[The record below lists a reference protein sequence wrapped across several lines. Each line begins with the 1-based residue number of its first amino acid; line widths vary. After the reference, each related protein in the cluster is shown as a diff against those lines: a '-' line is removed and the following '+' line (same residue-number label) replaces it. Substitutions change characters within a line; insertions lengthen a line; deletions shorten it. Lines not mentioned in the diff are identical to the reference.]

1 MTANPFTAVK
11 KPKTATP
18 TKPEHLAG
26 AGKGIPSTR
35 QNFDYVPVVKVD
47 FEPRA
52 GLQTYTRELQERLN
66 DAAEKGGVHE
76 VYEVAVRMKPRVY
89 KALLECTL
97 RRNEATQSPDWNEQ
111 DHLEAWMKLMLEE
124 ELEKMVASPQ

>member
-11 KPKTATP
+11 KTKTATP
-18 TKPEHLAG
+18 TKSDH
-26 AGKGIPSTR
+26 IPDLTKKVPAAR

-111 DHLEAWMKLMLEE
+111 DHLEAWMKLMLED
-124 ELEKMVASPQ
+124 ELQKMVGSP